1 MNGALSWWRERS
13 PREQRLLLVMSALM
27 ALVLAWLAVIRPL
40 SDALD
45 SARERHG
52 AAVVAL
58 AEARVRA
65 EAAGSAEAQR
75 ISVRLPVDALVS
87 RTATEA
93 GFANARIAS
102 QGPAAARIAIE
113 AARPQAVFAWVAQ
126 LERQGLAVTSLRAR
140 ANQDRTIAVEAAF
153 RAPGR

>member
-1 MNGALSWWRERS
+1 MNGALSWWRERT
-13 PREQRLLLVMSALM
+13 PREQGLLLVMSALL
-27 ALVLAWLAVIRPL
+27 ALMLAWLAVIRPL

-52 AAVVAL
+52 AAVLAL
-58 AEARVRA
+58 AQARARA
-65 EAAGSAEAQR
+65 EAAGSAGAR
-75 ISVRLPVDALVS
+75 RVSVPLPVDALVS

-93 GFANARIAS
+93 GFANARIAG
-102 QGPAAARIAIE
+102 QGPTAATIAIE

-126 LERQGLAVTSLRAR
+126 LERQGLAVASLRAR